1 VEAVVKMGVKVM
13 EPKVALSD
21 EELWSAFY
29 GGEESAYTL
38 LYHRHSDR
46 LYSYLRMLLSSGLEH
61 ASIDDVFQETWVR
74 VFKGREQFV
83 AAGPGS
89 FTAWLFRIAHNIA
102 ISLVRRPR
110 HVSFFNEYSPKMFD
124 SASVPAYDPLSD
136 ERSVEEIIAVLHRVV
151 DELPMNLRQVYL
163 LSEFEH
169 LNLEQIAEA
178 AEISKANAK
187 VRLFRARQ
195 IVREKVLLE
204 LGIEP
209 PLTSS
214 ETGE

>member
-1 VEAVVKMGVKVM
+1 
-13 EPKVALSD
+13 
-21 EELWSAFY
+21 
-29 GGEESAYTL
+29 
-38 LYHRHSDR
+38 
-46 LYSYLRMLLSSGLEH
+46 
-61 ASIDDVFQETWVR
+61 
-74 VFKGREQFV
+74 
-83 AAGPGS
+83 
-89 FTAWLFRIAHNIA
+89 
-102 ISLVRRPR
+102 
-110 HVSFFNEYSPKMFD
+110 
-124 SASVPAYDPLSD
+124 
-136 ERSVEEIIAVLHRVV
+136 LHRVV